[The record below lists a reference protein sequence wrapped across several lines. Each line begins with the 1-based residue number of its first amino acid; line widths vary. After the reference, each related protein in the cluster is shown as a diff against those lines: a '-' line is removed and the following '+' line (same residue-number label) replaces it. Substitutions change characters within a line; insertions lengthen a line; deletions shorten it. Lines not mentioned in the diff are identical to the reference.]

1 MLEWPFMILGA
12 VQLALVNLDDLPLDS
27 KFHATF
33 CLHPLQR
40 LVDRCLETELVV
52 GPCLRCQRGL
62 SVQDA
67 DFAVRDEGR
76 GCCKEVP
83 DVVDVPQMGTV
94 KKTSVLLAIW
104 VGTLH
109 GEVQPRPVR
118 SDNKRLVTE
127 LAGWESWEEAKFHQ
141 LVPNLLVGPIA
152 WVSNSLAQSLSPWS

>member
-1 MLEWPFMILGA
+1 MILGA
-12 VQLALVNLDDLPLDS
+12 VQLALVDLNDLPLAS

-33 CLHPLQR
+33 SLHPLQR

-52 GPCLRCQRGL
+52 GPCLRCQRSL

-76 GCCKEVP
+76 CCCKEVP

-94 KKTSVLLAIW
+94 KKTVVLLAFW

-109 GEVQPRPVR
+109 GEVQPRLVR
-118 SDNKRLVTE
+118 SDNEGFVAE
-127 LAGWESWEEAKFHQ
+127 LAGGVSREEAEFHQ
-141 LVPNLLVGPIA
+141 LVPNLLIGPIA
-152 WVSNSLAQSLSPWS
+152 WVSNGLAQSLSPWS